1 MLSFFPKY
9 KTLHNLLLL
18 GFTIFSL
25 LLTMTGCL
33 NYWYVGRG
41 FKNKNWDITGSPLAN
56 PYKVNKDDSNR
67 EEAIALYKEWLW
79 NEKRN

>member
-1 MLSFFPKY
+1 
-9 KTLHNLLLL
+9 
-18 GFTIFSL
+18 
-25 LLTMTGCL
+25 MTGCL